1 MSWPAQHISISIN
14 RTPDKVYAYVAN
26 PENLPE
32 WAAGLSGTIRRV
44 GERWVAESPMGEV
57 SVRFAPH
64 NNFGIL
70 DHDVTLPNGEV
81 VHNPMRVVRND
92 VDSEV
97 VFTLFQRPGM
107 SQQDMQSDAA
117 QVFEDL
123 VKLKMILEDERK

>member
-1 MSWPAQHISISIN
+1 MGWPAQHISISIN
-14 RTPDKVYAYVAN
+14 RTPDKVYAYVSN
-26 PENLPE
+26 PENLPQ